1 MKKHGNSKL
10 WKEKMFQ
17 MWTKLVVTYADLK
30 KSHSIKL
37 LLKIIVMIFKSIL
50 SIVVWKIWFHF
61 FPNF

>member
-10 WKEKMFQ
+10 WKEKMFH

-37 LLKIIVMIFKSIL
+37 LLKIIVMIFKTIL
-50 SIVVWKIWFHF
+50 SIVVRKIWFHF

>member
-50 SIVVWKIWFHF
+50 SIVVRKIWFLSLIHI
-61 FPNF
+61 